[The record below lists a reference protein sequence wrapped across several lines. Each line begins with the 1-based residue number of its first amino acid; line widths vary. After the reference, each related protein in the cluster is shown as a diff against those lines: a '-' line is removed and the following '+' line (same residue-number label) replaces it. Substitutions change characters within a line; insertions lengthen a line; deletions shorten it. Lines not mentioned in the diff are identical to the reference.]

1 MIIETISDEK
11 LNKMTNE
18 PPKIEETSNY
28 CLNIVVDIQP
38 IRIIQQE
45 FSEEEMQ
52 TLPEKIG
59 MFSFLSDSE
68 EDIYTRDDGVPLE
81 WKGEIL
87 S

>member
-1 MIIETISDEK
+1 MILEIISDEK
-11 LNKMTNE
+11 LYEMTNE
-18 PPKIEETSNY
+18 PPKIEGTSNY

-38 IRIIQQE
+38 IKIMQQE

-68 EDIYTRDDGVPLE
+68 EDIYTRDDGVP
-81 WKGEIL
+81 
-87 S
+87 